1 LNPRE
6 IELMNQ
12 ATCRRV
18 VIADDNDDMRAVLRG
33 LVEGLGAEVSEAA
46 SGGDLAILLAEDDR
60 AIDLLVT
67 DVRMP
72 WATGVQVAL
81 SARNA
86 GLTMPIIVI
95 TAFGDDRLRDEVKR
109 LGAATLLPKP
119 FRAEEFLSLA
129 RSYLSA

>member
-1 LNPRE
+1 
-6 IELMNQ
+6 MNQ
-12 ATCRRV
+12 ATSRRV
-18 VIADDNDDMRAVLRG
+18 VIADDNDDMRVVLRS
-33 LVEGLGAEVSEAA
+33 LVESLGAEVAEAA
-46 SGGDLAILLAEDDR
+46 NGGDLAILLAEDDR

-67 DVRMP
+67 DVKMP
-72 WATGVQVAL
+72 WASGVQVAL

-95 TAFGDDRLRDEVKR
+95 TAFGDDRLRDQVTS

>member
-1 LNPRE
+1 
-6 IELMNQ
+6 MNQ
-12 ATCRRV
+12 ATSRRV
-18 VIADDNDDMRAVLRG
+18 VIADDNDDMRVVLRS
-33 LVEGLGAEVSEAA
+33 LVESLGAEVAEAA
-46 SGGDLAILLAEDDR
+46 NGGDLAILLAEDDR
-60 AIDLLVT
+60 AIDLLIT
-67 DVRMP
+67 DVKMP

-95 TAFGDDRLRDEVKR
+95 TAFGDDRLRDQVTS

>member
-1 LNPRE
+1 
-6 IELMNQ
+6 
-12 ATCRRV
+12 
-18 VIADDNDDMRAVLRG
+18 
-33 LVEGLGAEVSEAA
+33 
-46 SGGDLAILLAEDDR
+46 LAEDDR
-60 AIDLLVT
+60 AIDLLIT
-67 DVRMP
+67 DVKMP

-95 TAFGDDRLRDEVKR
+95 TAFGDDRLRDQVKH

-129 RSYLSA
+129 RSYLSE

>member
-1 LNPRE
+1 
-6 IELMNQ
+6 MNQ
-12 ATCRRV
+12 DTCRRV
-18 VIADDNDDMRAVLRG
+18 VIADDNDDMRAVRG
-33 LVEGLGAEVSEAA
+33 LVEGLGAEASEAA
-46 SGGDLAILLAEDDR
+46 SGGDLAILLVEDDR
-60 AIDLLVT
+60 AIGLLVT

-95 TAFGDDRLRDEVKR
+95 TAFGDDRLRDQVKR
-109 LGAATLLPKP
+109 LGTATLLPKP

>member
-1 LNPRE
+1 
-6 IELMNQ
+6 MNQ
-12 ATCRRV
+12 ATSRRV
-18 VIADDNDDMRAVLRG
+18 VIADDNDDMRVVLRS
-33 LVEGLGAEVSEAA
+33 LVESLGAEVAEAA
-46 SGGDLAILLAEDDR
+46 NGGDLAILLAEDDR

-67 DVRMP
+67 DVKMP

-95 TAFGDDRLRDEVKR
+95 TAFGDDRLRDQVTS